1 MNKYLPEY
9 LNSIDDGIKT
19 LCEKIDLVLEA
30 IYGSEADRAIEE
42 EQAAAALT
50 ADNNEQT
57 PEDNADDT
65 ETPTPKKRGR
75 KPKKWTH
82 SRKGSPAEVLSDY

>member
-75 KPKKWTH
+75 KPKK
-82 SRKGSPAEVLSDY
+82 